1 MPGSFLKCRVQPNN
15 DREDLVQT
23 LYFITYRLTLHT
35 FIDLVSLIKQS
46 YVAMVLMLAKP
57 TFQFGGIRDARRI
70 IELDLRLMVEKFTI
84 VSIAS
89 QI

>member
-1 MPGSFLKCRVQPNN
+1 MMEIVTTNAGVIFKVPVQPNN

-70 IELDLRLMVEKFTI
+70 T
-84 VSIAS
+84 
-89 QI
+89 